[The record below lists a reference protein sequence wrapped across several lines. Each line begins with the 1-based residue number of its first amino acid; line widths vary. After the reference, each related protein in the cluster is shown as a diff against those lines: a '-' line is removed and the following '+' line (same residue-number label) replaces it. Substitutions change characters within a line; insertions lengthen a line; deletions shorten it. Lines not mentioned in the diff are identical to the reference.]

1 MRAGRKVQWSR
12 PEQVVILLAL
22 CAALTG
28 SAWLVLLRR
37 PAPPVRVIEQPAAAV
52 LVVQV
57 DGAIAR
63 PGLYHLP
70 AGSRVIDALGAAG
83 GVTPDADPNGVNLAR
98 PVRDG
103 ERITVPSRASAGAA
117 VLPGSRRPVNLNAA
131 TAAELEALPGIG
143 QVLARRI
150 VEYRARHGPVQRL
163 EDLLQVDG
171 IGPRLLERLR
181 PLVVV
186 E

>member
-1 MRAGRKVQWSR
+1 MRWSR
-12 PEQVVILLAL
+12 PEQAVILLAL
-22 CAALTG
+22 CAALSG
-28 SAWLVLLRR
+28 GAGLVLLRR
-37 PAPPVRVIEQPAAAV
+37 PAPPVRVIEPPPAAV

-57 DGAIAR
+57 DGAVAR

-70 AGSRVIDALGAAG
+70 AGSRVIDALGTAG
-83 GVTPDADPNGVNLAR
+83 GVTPDAELNGLNLAR
-98 PVRDG
+98 LVRDG
-103 ERITVPSRASAGAA
+103 ERIIVPPRGSSGAA
-117 VLPGSRRPVNLNAA
+117 PPDARRPVNLNTA
-131 TAAELEALPGIG
+131 TAADLEALPGIG

-150 VEYRARHGPVQRL
+150 VEYRARHGPVRRL
-163 EDLLQVDG
+163 EDLLRVDG